1 MFPVENYTLH
11 DTVMESNGEHATWYR
26 SYSVSK
32 EEWEKVKESIS
43 VAIPPIPPVVATF
56 QNDAQYMIEVDDMIL
71 FRVYEPS
78 SALI

>member
-32 EEWEKVKESIS
+32 EEWDKV
-43 VAIPPIPPVVATF
+43 
-56 QNDAQYMIEVDDMIL
+56 
-71 FRVYEPS
+71 
-78 SALI
+78 